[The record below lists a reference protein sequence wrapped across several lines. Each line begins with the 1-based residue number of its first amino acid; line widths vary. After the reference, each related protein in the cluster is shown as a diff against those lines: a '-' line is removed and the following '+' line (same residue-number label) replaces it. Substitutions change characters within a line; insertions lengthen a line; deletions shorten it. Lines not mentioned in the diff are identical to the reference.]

1 MSKLKEL
8 VPPLELCK
16 QIPDG
21 AFDDSAL
28 VWLQQYEGNKRH
40 PALWAVVE
48 RESTVEGEEIYPAPT
63 LKEILKALPSQ
74 NRDKLPLCIT
84 PDFPDDGPGE
94 FGDAW
99 ACGYRKYGC
108 IIETAPETAALKL
121 WMALNEEKKNAMV

>member
-1 MSKLKEL
+1 MIKLDEL
-8 VPPLELCK
+8 VPPLDLC
-16 QIPDG
+16 QRIPPE
-21 AFDDSAL
+21 AFADSAL
-28 VWLQQYEGNKRH
+28 VRARIFTGH
-40 PALWAVVE
+40 IVVVP
-48 RESTVEGEEIYPAPT
+48 REAAIENDWDILCSAPT

-121 WMALNEEKKNAMV
+121 WLSLNAKEQK